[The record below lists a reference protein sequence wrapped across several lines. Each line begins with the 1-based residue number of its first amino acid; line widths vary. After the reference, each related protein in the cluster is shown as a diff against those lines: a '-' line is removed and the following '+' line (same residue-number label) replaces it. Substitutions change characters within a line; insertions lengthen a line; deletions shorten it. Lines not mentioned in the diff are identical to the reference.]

1 MRSLKTLGLSFNQI
15 RDYLWQSDI
24 SPQAVI
30 RLQLERLHEQM
41 TLMTGLHQRLET
53 LLAWLDS
60 AQEIP
65 AADFLRTNEV
75 TNMIEQYCTPEQL
88 AELQARRESVG
99 EERIHQ
105 VEAEWPQLIAQV
117 REAMAQGE
125 DPTSAAVQAL
135 AQRWMALVAEFTGGN
150 PAIEQSLQRMYTQ
163 ETSVRQ
169 QAGIDPE
176 MFAYIGQAMAAKSN
190 QA

>member
-1 MRSLKTLGLSFNQI
+1 M
-15 RDYLWQSDI
+15 
-24 SPQAVI
+24 I
-30 RLQLERLHEQM
+30 RLQLARLHEQM
-41 TLMTGLHQRLET
+41 TLMISLRQRLES

-60 AQEIP
+60 AQEIR
-65 AADFLRTNEV
+65 AADFLYTIEV
-75 TNMIEQYCTPEQL
+75 MNMIEQYYTPEQL

-105 VEAEWPQLIAQV
+105 VEAEWPQLITQV
-117 REAMAQGE
+117 REAMAQGV
-125 DPTSAAVQAL
+125 DPTSAPVQAL
-135 AQRWMALVAEFTGGN
+135 AKRWMALVAEFTGGN

-163 ETSVRQ
+163 EPSVRQ

-176 MFAYIGQAMAAKSN
+176 MFAYIGQAIAAAKSN